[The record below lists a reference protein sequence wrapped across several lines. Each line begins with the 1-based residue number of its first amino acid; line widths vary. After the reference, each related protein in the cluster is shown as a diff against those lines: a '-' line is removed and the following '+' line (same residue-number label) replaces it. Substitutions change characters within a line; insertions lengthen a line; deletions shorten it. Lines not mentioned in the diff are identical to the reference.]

1 MYINKVFCDMILCVF
16 YYPIFLIVIYLYFF
30 RYLVNKNIMADI
42 SVKEFPWDIKYK
54 SLITSTPHKS
64 IDDSGYNTPSS
75 TIISNASS
83 NFGQISEVSISFDHT
98 SSSDLQ
104 LSSNTSHKFTLEN
117 ISSKLEDITNKTN
130 SDASYSQSSTCNEL
144 SPSKKFKLSP
154 DMRLRYRIN
163 KCPKDDN
170 SQFLKRKNFTPYQ
183 NINHKRTSLEG
194 RENVDIMYFLAER
207 HHFEP
212 VTEKIFSFLSGS
224 DIISMS
230 MVSKVWCNAVQNS
243 PMALKQKRMYFKL
256 SKENRSRYDGRDRS
270 IFNNKGY
277 LANIGNV
284 MRSPSKKDLPQRSP
298 PVSPSKYRFHVFQK
312 VRHFILSLKH
322 LFISTLESILQ

>member
-1 MYINKVFCDMILCVF
+1 
-16 YYPIFLIVIYLYFF
+16 
-30 RYLVNKNIMADI
+30 MADI

-64 IDDSGYNTPSS
+64 IDDSGYNTPFNTPSS
-75 TIISNASS
+75 TVSNASS
-83 NFGQISEVSISFDHT
+83 NLGQISEVSISFDHT

-104 LSSNTSHKFTLEN
+104 LSSNTTHKFTLEN

-130 SDASYSQSSTCNEL
+130 SDASYSQSSTCDEL

-154 DMRLRYRIN
+154 DMRLRYHIN
-163 KCPKDDN
+163 KCPKDDD

-183 NINHKRTSLEG
+183 NINQKRTSLEG

-243 PMALKQKRMYFKL
+243 PIAQKQKRIYFKL

-312 VRHFILSLKH
+312 VRQSILSLKH
-322 LFISTLESILQ
+322 LSIILSILQ